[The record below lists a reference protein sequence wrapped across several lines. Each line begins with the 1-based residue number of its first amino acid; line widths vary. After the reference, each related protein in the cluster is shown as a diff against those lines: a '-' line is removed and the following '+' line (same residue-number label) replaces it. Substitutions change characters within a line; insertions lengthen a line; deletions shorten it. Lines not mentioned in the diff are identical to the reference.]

1 MLSFPLKKLINF
13 FCIVKVGDVFDDPQ
27 CFDIIVVIWIIVYKR
42 LPGDRTDY
50 LYFGMQ
56 IATMTIV
63 DYMKEEVSYF
73 VKSRTYFQLS
83 LLVHQNEIM
92 NKNIDYETTNQRRQK
107 SNTSGLLQVLYNIA
121 YRGTCTTSILL
132 FSLTNITSTP
142 IIEPSEKIIFSTV
155 GDLL

>member
-83 LLVHQNEIM
+83 L
-92 NKNIDYETTNQRRQK
+92 
-107 SNTSGLLQVLYNIA
+107 
-121 YRGTCTTSILL
+121 GTCTTSILL